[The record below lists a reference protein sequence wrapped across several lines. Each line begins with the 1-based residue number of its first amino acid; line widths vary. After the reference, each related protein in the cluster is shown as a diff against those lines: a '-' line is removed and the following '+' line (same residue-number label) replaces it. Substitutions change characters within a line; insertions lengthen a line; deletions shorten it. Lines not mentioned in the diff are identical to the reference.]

1 MLPYAPDEDTVA
13 TAAKVC
19 EFIVGTG
26 EGVHVHRKAIAL
38 CFTHASGA
46 ALADVVTHF
55 ARRTSRDRDALHTV
69 VDTAEK
75 HCVADLHVAG
85 VGLVCAGLGAWWVAT
100 CWASV
105 SFWQQPVPA
114 LCAACAVCAN
124 GWPSW
129 DCCGCCWR
137 GTAASFNKTQ

>member
-1 MLPYAPDEDTVA
+1 MLSYASDEDTVA

-26 EGVHVHRKAIAL
+26 EGVHVHRRGIAH

-46 ALADVVTHF
+46 ALAEVVTHF

-69 VDTAEK
+69 LHTAEK

-85 VGLVCAGLGAWWVAT
+85 VGLVCAGLGAWWVADMLGI
-100 CWASV
+100 CIILA
-105 SFWQQPVPA
+105 
-114 LCAACAVCAN
+114 AACVGLVRRMCRVRQRVAIMGLLRVLLAWH
-124 GWPSW
+124 G
-129 DCCGCCWR
+129 GE
-137 GTAASFNKTQ
+137 AQ